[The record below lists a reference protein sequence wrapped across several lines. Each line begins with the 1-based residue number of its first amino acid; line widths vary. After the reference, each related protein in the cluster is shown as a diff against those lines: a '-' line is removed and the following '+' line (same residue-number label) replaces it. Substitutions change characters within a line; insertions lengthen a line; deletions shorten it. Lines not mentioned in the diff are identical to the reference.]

1 MSELEKNIGF
11 LWPCDGL
18 NDSEYWKF
26 LPKDVGWLTARYG
39 ANTATEELT
48 DKNLEQYASLD
59 TLQKAVDIFK
69 AVNLDAIAC
78 GDHAA
83 SFILGK
89 DHEEYLIDK
98 LQKQSGCPV
107 TFPSRSIVRLIKNK
121 NFKDILL
128 VSPYSKDITEK
139 FERYLGDYNIKTIDS
154 ISLEATD
161 EVQINS
167 LSSSSLPKLIIDFVK
182 NNNKRAELLVIAG
195 GGISFSD
202 EIARVETILNIPILT
217 AVGALVRDAIELI
230 GQDYKKAGM
239 GRIFLEQK
247 SGQLKKIK
255 KRLSSGT
262 KNFSLTEK
270 PPIFESGVGAVLVD
284 DKNNTY
290 FDFASGSGTTAL
302 GHGNNGLIDAVQQ
315 QLQAGIFHI
324 GPHFNTGI
332 QADFYSELS
341 SFLPPELSRFHPSI
355 SGSEAAEIA
364 IKSAMHF
371 TGAKQFLGFSGGYH
385 GRTLGALA
393 VSGEKGKNASLGPFH
408 PKAHILPF
416 PEKNNDL
423 SETLDKYDEK
433 QLAGVIIEPIQA
445 TAGLKFVDKQSLI
458 ILREFTTKNK
468 IPLIFDE
475 TFTGFCR
482 TGKMFG
488 YEHFDVTPDIIILGK
503 AISAGFPAGLVISTE
518 EILTFWEKGTQ
529 SSTFQLNPVAAAASV
544 FFLDQIKK
552 HGLLNNISLQS
563 EQFNNLLKDFV
574 DFKNV
579 TDVRGIGSFWVI
591 EFSSSDLNKNARK
604 MALQNGLITWECGEF
619 GECLGLVPPLNM
631 EPYIIERACSILRK
645 SILEIS

>member
-1 MSELEKNIGF
+1 MSKFEKNIGF

-18 NDSEYWKF
+18 NDSEYWEF
-26 LPKDVGWLTARYG
+26 LPKDVGWLTARYS
-39 ANTATEELT
+39 ANTDTEELT
-48 DKNLEQYASLD
+48 DKNLERYASLEV
-59 TLQKAVDIFK
+59 LENAANIFK
-69 AVNLDAIAC
+69 PINLDAIAC

-83 SFILGK
+83 SFILGRS
-89 DHEEYLIDK
+89 HEEYLIKK
-98 LQKQSGCPV
+98 LQQHTGCPV
-107 TFPSRSIVRLIKNK
+107 TFPSKAIAKLLNNK
-121 NFKDILL
+121 NCQNILL
-128 VSPYSKDITEK
+128 VSPYSKNITKK
-139 FERYLGDYNIKTIDS
+139 FVTYLEECEITTTAS
-154 ISLEATD
+154 ISLEALD

-167 LSSSSLPKLIIDFVK
+167 LSSSSLTRIISEFVE
-182 NNNKRAELLVIAG
+182 NGYANADLLVIAG
-195 GGISFSD
+195 GGISFSE
-202 EIARVETILNIPILT
+202 EIMRVETILGLPVLT
-217 AVGALVRDAIELI
+217 AVGALVKDAIELT
-230 GQDYKKAGM
+230 GENYTKNGL
-239 GRIFLEQK
+239 GRIFSNQK

-255 KRLSSGT
+255 GKLSSGT

-270 PPIFESGVGAVLVD
+270 PPIFETGVGAVLVD
-284 DKNNTY
+284 DKSNTY

-302 GHGNNGLIDAVQQ
+302 GHGNKSLLDAVQE
-315 QLQAGIFHI
+315 QLKTGIFHI

-332 QADFYSELS
+332 QADFYTELS

-371 TGAKQFLGFSGGYH
+371 TGAKEFLGFTGGYH

-416 PEKNNDL
+416 PEKRNGL
-423 SETLDKYDEK
+423 PETLEKYDEK

-458 ILREFTTKNK
+458 KLREFTTKNK

-488 YEHFDVTPDIIILGK
+488 YQHFDVTPDIIILGK
-503 AISAGFPAGLVISTE
+503 ALSAGFPAGLVISTE

-544 FFLDQIKK
+544 FFLDQIRN
-552 HGLLNNISLQS
+552 HGLLKNISMQS

-579 TDVRGIGSFWVI
+579 IDVRGIGSFWVI

-631 EPYIIERACSILRK
+631 EPYIIEHACSILRK